1 MVLSNTKGYHNVER
15 AQLQIEFLK
24 WTFQISYN
32 QFIHSRIDC
41 TDTCKCTRIN
51 KWLAKIQRKSV
62 SFFAR
67 LKNDII
73 YQYLQFWKPVDYLLD
88 TEINSK
94 FCMGSIFKLWQNN
107 QWHIVSSKVI
117 GRLAQL
123 DVQFY
128 WIQSFE
134 IFD

>member
-1 MVLSNTKGYHNVER
+1 MNISNF
-15 AQLQIEFLK
+15 LQSIYTQQDWLHRHV
-24 WTFQISYN
+24 QMYS
-32 QFIHSRIDC
+32 
-41 TDTCKCTRIN
+41 N

-94 FCMGSIFKLWQNN
+94 FCMGSIFKFWQNN